1 MSGVISSISGLEP
14 GSFRDPD
21 SRIFTADGRVLRLLS
36 EQGLADWRKLESSG
50 LLEELV
56 RDGSLVRTREI
67 ELSEVPAGIHGG
79 VAGVLEHDPIPFVSY
94 PYEWTFGMLRDA
106 ALLQLRLLRRALE
119 AGMIFKD
126 SSPYNVQWQGA
137 KPVFIDVGSFEQLRE
152 GEPWAGYRQFCML
165 FLYPLLLQAWKDV
178 PFQPWLRGSLE
189 GITPHEC
196 RSLLSARDL
205 LRRGALS
212 HVVLHDRLE
221 RRYEEKEADLK
232 GELRKAGFR
241 KELIVANIRGLERLI
256 GRLRWGAA
264 GARSAWSEYGLETT
278 YSHDDAEGKA
288 RFVAD
293 AVASERPRLVW
304 DLGCNE
310 GRHARIAAEGAEH
323 VVAMD
328 ADSLVVDRLYG
339 ALREENETRI
349 LPLAVNVVDPPPALG
364 WRGQE
369 RRPLLERGRP
379 DLTLCLALIHHV
391 SIGGNVPIAEFLD
404 WLHGATRSLVI
415 EFVSPEDPMARRLL
429 ARKRPG
435 DHPDYRA
442 DWFEQC
448 LTERFEVVR
457 SEQLAAGARTL
468 YLARPKA

>member
-50 LLEELV
+50 LFEELV
-56 RDGSLVRTREI
+56 QAGSLVGTREI

-106 ALLQLRLLRRALE
+106 ALLQLSLLRRAIE
-119 AGMIFKD
+119 AGMILKD
-126 SSPYNVQWQGA
+126 SSPYNVQWRGA

-189 GITPHEC
+189 GITPHDC

-256 GRLRWGAA
+256 GRLRWDPGQ
-264 GARSAWSEYGLETT
+264 SAWSEYGLETT
-278 YSHDDAEGKA
+278 YSHDDAERKA

-293 AVASERPRLVW
+293 ALASEGPRLVW

-310 GRHARIAAEGAEH
+310 GRHSRIAAERAEY

-328 ADSLVVDRLYG
+328 ADSLVVDRLYR
-339 ALREENETRI
+339 ALQEEKETRI

-391 SIGGNVPIAEFLD
+391 SIGGNVPVAEFLD
-404 WLHGATRSLVI
+404 WLRGVTGSLVI

-448 LTERFEVVR
+448 LNERFEVVR

>member
-1 MSGVISSISGLEP
+1 MSGVVSSISGLEP

-21 SRIFTADGRVLRLLS
+21 SRIFTVNGRVLRLLS
-36 EQGLADWRKLESSG
+36 EQGLADWRRLEASG

-56 RDGSLVRTREI
+56 QEGSLVGTREVEADI
-67 ELSEVPAGIHGG
+67 AEGIHGG
-79 VAGVLEHDPIPFVSY
+79 VAAVLEHDPIPFVSY
-94 PYEWTFGMLRDA
+94 PYEWTFGMLHDA

-119 AGMIFKD
+119 AGMILKD

-178 PFQPWLRGSLE
+178 PFQPWLRGSLD

-196 RSLLSARDL
+196 RSLLSTRDL

-212 HVVLHDRLE
+212 HVVLHERLE
-221 RRYEEKEADLK
+221 RRYEEREADLK

-241 KELIVANIRGLERLI
+241 KELIVANIRGLERLV
-256 GRLRWGAA
+256 GRLRWEPG
-264 GARSAWSEYGLETT
+264 GSAWSEYGLETT
-278 YSHDDAEGKA
+278 YSHDDAERKA

-310 GRHARIAAEGAEH
+310 GRHARIAAEGAEY

-328 ADSLVVDRLYG
+328 ADSLVVDRLYR
-339 ALREENETRI
+339 ALQAENETRI

-379 DLTLCLALIHHV
+379 DLTLALALIHHV
-391 SIGGNVPIAEFLD
+391 SIGGNVPVAEFLD

-448 LTERFEVVR
+448 LTERFQVVR